1 MTAGDFAAVVV
12 TICVIVGM
20 AVLLFVLYQLLHVLR
35 DLRAAAER
43 LSSEAVPA
51 IVDLRATADTAE
63 VELERL
69 HGVIDTAEHVSAG
82 LASAGRRA
90 GRVITTP
97 AIKTK
102 ALAAGASG
110 AWRRLTRR
118 ASRNR

>member
-82 LASAGRRA
+82 LASAPVRSKTA
-90 GRVITTP
+90 GGHSVRV
-97 AIKTK
+97 
-102 ALAAGASG
+102 SG
-110 AWRRLTRR
+110 
-118 ASRNR
+118 S